1 MDDVDARIG
10 FAEQELETRTIAY
23 EGDVDVT
30 LANRTQRAFDFW
42 RGRTIAAHRIDYNPR
57 THVPSL
63 VEAYSSA
70 VFLAVTC
77 SPLYWPHDMHT
88 RCGTR
93 GAPQLG
99 HA

>member
-1 MDDVDARIG
+1 
-10 FAEQELETRTIAY
+10 
-23 EGDVDVT
+23 
-30 LANRTQRAFDFW
+30 
-42 RGRTIAAHRIDYNPR
+42 
-57 THVPSL
+57 VPSL